1 MDETLN
7 VNAQV
12 DDAETVDAAEDSQ
25 EIESLIDQTSL
36 AAWDVSTPVNCES
49 TFAVKVGAK
58 CSELCSLAG
67 LTITVYDEN
76 GTPRGSGQLGSD
88 YFSDSVQLFWVEIT
102 LSAPSEPGNY
112 AWEARLAESQTVAER
127 MFVVAAPEAAPEAV
141 PEAEA
146 AVDTL
151 AETVG
156 QVEAE
161 SEPSTEAEADEATNS
176 TELAAITEQQQPAE
190 VSELRTVNVI
200 HPAASRLFTFS
211 AVAKPEHVV
220 TIIVVAQDTK
230 EYPGQTRVMLRPYGG
245 YANDEG
251 IIQFEVAPGAYKLF
265 ARCDQYEDYND
276 IIQVESDLQI
286 TIELE
291 PSEFEED
298 YRGNRT
304 RIVKN

>member
-7 VNAQV
+7 VDAQV
-12 DDAETVDAAEDSQ
+12 DDTETVDAVPDSQ
-25 EIESLIDQTSL
+25 EIESVIDQTSL
-36 AAWDVSTPVNCES
+36 AAWDVPTPVNCES

-67 LTITVYDEN
+67 LTITVYDED

-88 YFSDSVQLFWVEIT
+88 YFSDSVQLLWIEIT

-127 MFVVAAPEAAPEAV
+127 MFVVVA

-146 AVDTL
+146 AVD
-151 AETVG
+151 AVAAPEAVD
-156 QVEAE
+156 QVESE
-161 SEPSTEAEADEATNS
+161 SEPSTEAEAIESANS
-176 TELAAITEQQQPAE
+176 AELAATTEQQQPTE
-190 VSELRTVNVI
+190 TSELRTVNVI
-200 HPAASRLFTFS
+200 HPAATRLITFS

-220 TIIVVAQDTK
+220 TITVIAQDTK

-245 YANDEG
+245 YADDQG
-251 IIQFEVAPGAYKLF
+251 VIQFEVAPGAYKLF
-265 ARCDQYEDYND
+265 ARSDLYEDYND
-276 IIQVESDLQI
+276 IVQVDSDMQI

-291 PSEFEED
+291 PSEYEED

-304 RIVKN
+304 RITKD